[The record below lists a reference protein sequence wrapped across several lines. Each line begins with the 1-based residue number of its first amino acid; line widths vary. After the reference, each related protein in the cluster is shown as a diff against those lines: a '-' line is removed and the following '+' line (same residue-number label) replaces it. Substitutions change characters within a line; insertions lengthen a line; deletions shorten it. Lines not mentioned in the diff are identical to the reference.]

1 MSNGPRDLDL
11 VREETFIMGKIYT
24 AEAVTSGHPDKVCDI
39 IADTLLD
46 AYLEKDP
53 NARVAI
59 EVSIHKN
66 KVWVMGEVTSSAQI
80 PVEKI
85 VRETLLTIGY
95 DRDELGTNGFSATIQ
110 IDLDEQSP
118 DIALAFQKEIG
129 AGDQGIMIGYAIK
142 ETEGLMPLPITLSH
156 LLCERL
162 DTVRKEKTL
171 PYLRPD
177 GKVQVSV
184 EYEENIPKRIDT
196 LILSAQHDP
205 MISLSK
211 IREDIQRKVI
221 FKVVEKWIDE
231 KTKIYINPTGRFVL
245 GGPYADSGLTGRKI
259 MVDSYGPYIHGG
271 GAFSGKDPTKVD
283 RSAAYYARY
292 VAKNIVAHNLADTC
306 KIEVSYAIGLS
317 KPLSITVDTF
327 GTHKVPIE
335 KINQIID
342 QNFCFTPVSMI
353 KELQLKNPIYKKTA
367 YHGHFGHD
375 FPWEKIIPIKTHN

>member
-11 VREETFIMGKIYT
+11 VGEETSIMGKIYT

-46 AYLEKDP
+46 AYLEKDQ

-85 VRETLLTIGY
+85 VRETLIAIGY

-129 AGDQGIMIGYAIK
+129 AGDQGIMIGYATK
-142 ETEGLMPLPITLSH
+142 ETKNLMPLPIVLSH

-162 DTVRKEKTL
+162 DRVRKERIL

-177 GKVQVSV
+177 GKVQVSI
-184 EYEENIPKRIDT
+184 EYEGNIPKRIGT

-205 MISLSK
+205 DISLSK
-211 IREDIQRKVI
+211 LREDIQKEVL
-221 FKVVEKWIDE
+221 FKVVEKWMDE

-342 QNFCFTPVSMI
+342 QNFCFTPASMI